1 MNYYEL
7 ICFSILLLYIATVIS
22 FTIGFFNLSTFFPSK
37 NNPSNNNL
45 KLSVLIPFKNEEL
58 NLPTIFQN
66 LKNQNLNLDLFEV
79 IFINDHSE
87 DNSEIVLRN
96 LINKESNFKLISSK
110 SKKSGKKEALK
121 EGVKN
126 AVNNLIVTTDAD
138 CIQPETWL
146 QTIYDF
152 YLKHKPKMII
162 APVIMKGTGFFGK
175 LQALEFLSLSAST
188 AGAAGLNKAIMCN
201 GANLAFN
208 KSIFNEFE
216 DAMNTNEISGDDV
229 FLLHSVK
236 KKYPKS
242 IYYLKSNDAR
252 VCTNTE
258 PTLKLFFRQRIRW
271 ASKSTHYRDFD
282 TILVSLIIFITN
294 LLLAISLISL
304 IFVPEIISL
313 IFGLF
318 GVKITADFILLSNA
332 AYYFRQKKL
341 LLFIPILSIIYPF
354 YILTVS
360 ITGFFIKNIK
370 WK

>member
-152 YLKHKPKMII
+152 YLQHNPKMII
-162 APVIMKGTGFFGK
+162 APVIMKGTSFFGK

-188 AGAAGLNKAIMCN
+188 AGAAGLHKAIMCN
-201 GANLAFN
+201 GANLAFS
-208 KSIFNEFE
+208 KSVFNEFE
-216 DAMNTNEISGDDV
+216 DALNMNEISGDDV

-236 KKYPKS
+236 KKYPKD
-242 IYYLKSNDAR
+242 IHYLKSNDAK
-252 VCTNTE
+252 VTTDSE
-258 PTLKLFFRQRIRW
+258 KSLKYFLRQRIRW
-271 ASKSTHYRDFD
+271 ASKSSSYRDFD
-282 TILVSLIIFITN
+282 TITISLIIFITN
-294 LLLAISLISL
+294 LLLVLSSIILILIPEKILFISSLFIGKMIIDSVLLIS
-304 IFVPEIISL
+304 
-313 IFGLF
+313 
-318 GVKITADFILLSNA
+318 A
-332 AYYFRQKKL
+332 ANYFKQIKL
-341 LLFIPILSIIYPF
+341 LFFIPILSIIYPF
-354 YILTVS
+354 YIVITAFSGLLT
-360 ITGFFIKNIK
+360 KQIK